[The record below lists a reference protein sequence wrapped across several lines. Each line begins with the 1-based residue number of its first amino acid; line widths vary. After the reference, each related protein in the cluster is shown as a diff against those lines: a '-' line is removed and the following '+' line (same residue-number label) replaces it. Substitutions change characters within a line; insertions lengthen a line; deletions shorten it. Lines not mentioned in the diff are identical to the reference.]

1 VKCPICNAWTEVK
14 DTRVAGEFQTTRR
27 RECANGHRFS
37 TVELVKPTQEM
48 IEEHDDWI
56 RKTCLTS

>member
-1 VKCPICNAWTEVK
+1 MKCPICNAWTEVK
-14 DTRVAGEFQTTRR
+14 DTRESGEFQTTRR

-37 TVELVKPTQEM
+37 TVELVKPTTEM

-56 RKTCLTS
+56 RKLCPTS